1 MADAHELFASLRLA
15 VHSLLRTGTL
25 ADAAPL
31 LPLMP
36 GLEAQLLTEVAPR
49 LVNDAKVHVTTN
61 SAAQCSYIDST
72 VASCLHAAVALC
84 MRAQE
89 MAEM

>member
-25 ADAAPL
+25 SDAAPL

-36 GLEAQLLTEVAPR
+36 GLQAQLLDSVAPK
-49 LVNDAKVHVTTN
+49 LANDAKVPDATSLKRLTN
-61 SAAQCSYIDST
+61 
-72 VASCLHAAVALC
+72 
-84 MRAQE
+84 E
-89 MAEM
+89 